1 VILFF
6 DPAETN
12 TGIGYA
18 PLSILRNLEDEP
30 IKKNDCLFPS
40 SFGPRAD
47 SSKLSKAFSY
57 DSIESRNDSRFI
69 LRCGLKPDETVELD

>member
-1 VILFF
+1 LQRNEEPPEVTLFF

-30 IKKNDCLFPS
+30 TKKT
-40 SFGPRAD
+40 D
-47 SSKLSKAFSY
+47 S
-57 DSIESRNDSRFI
+57 
-69 LRCGLKPDETVELD
+69 